1 MLQVNGRRKAFR
13 LPTQLTE
20 GRGLVNDRPK
30 VLSQFL
36 IKHLMPF
43 PEALA
48 NGKRGQDKSETEL
61 LWTIK

>member
-48 NGKRGQDKSETEL
+48 NGKKGSG
-61 LWTIK
+61 